1 MRSDLR
7 STLHRL
13 APSPKR
19 NLDVS
24 FLVREGRR
32 RQRTRYLAYAALSV
46 AVVTSAAVIVPA
58 LLQNTPDGPPIPPT
72 QPDGVDGSES
82 PTGRIV
88 FVRDSQIWV
97 MNADGTAIEQLT
109 TAQPGNNEPAWDRT
123 GTQVVFVSHRD
134 GNPEIYVMN
143 ADGSDQQRLTRS
155 SEVGPEAGDSTPA
168 WSPDGT
174 RIAFVTYREG
184 QGDIY
189 VMNADGTG
197 QVPLT
202 TSEFLEN
209 APAWSPDGTEIA
221 FARPGPD
228 FDLDIFVVGRDGGE
242 VTRLTTSADH
252 ESLPSWSPD
261 GSKIALL
268 RYRNGRTPASIFVMD
283 RGGGSPREIVTDVS
297 HEYGPAW
304 SPDGRYI
311 AFVREGDIYIIGVD
325 GAGLTRLTTGGVSEG
340 ELDWTA
346 PSQTNGSSFACPELI
361 APGPRARQE
370 MRPAVDAYLDARQPE
385 GTDGYNYRIKRL
397 RGRSEL
403 GFPEGDCPVQ
413 TWRRSFRVEGS
424 FEYEEGAT
432 NQSASLAYFRI
443 VVGRTEKEWVVWAE
457 PH

>member
-7 STLHRL
+7 TTFHRL
-13 APSPKR
+13 APSPKG

-32 RQRTRYLAYAALSV
+32 RRRTRYVVYSALSLVLVVSAAL
-46 AVVTSAAVIVPA
+46 IGPA
-58 LLQNTPDGPPIPPT
+58 ILQDPRNDRSLPPAHR
-72 QPDGVDGSES
+72 DSVDGGEA
-82 PTGRIV
+82 PAGRIV

-97 MNADGTAIEQLT
+97 VNADGTGIEQLT
-109 TAQPGNNEPAWDRT
+109 TVQPANNEPAWDPT
-123 GTQVVFVSHRD
+123 GTRIVFVSQRD

-143 ADGSDQQRLTRS
+143 ADGSGQQRLTRS
-155 SEVGPEAGDSTPA
+155 SEVGPEAGNSRPA

-197 QVPLT
+197 QAPLT
-202 TSEFLEN
+202 NSEFLEN

-242 VTRLTTSADH
+242 VTRLTTSAAH

-261 GSKIALL
+261 GSKIAFL
-268 RYRNGRTPASIFVMD
+268 RYENGRSPAGIFVMEGE
-283 RGGGSPREIVTDVS
+283 GGAPTEIVTDVS

-311 AFVREGDIYIIGVD
+311 AFVRDGDIYTVGDD
-325 GAGLTRLTTGGVSEG
+325 GGGLTRLTIGGVSEG
-340 ELDWTA
+340 ELDWAA
-346 PSQTNGSSFACPELI
+346 PN
-361 APGPRARQE
+361 
-370 MRPAVDAYLDARQPE
+370 
-385 GTDGYNYRIKRL
+385 N
-397 RGRSEL
+397 
-403 GFPEGDCPVQ
+403 
-413 TWRRSFRVEGS
+413 VEGEKGAYQDAEHLIS
-424 FEYEEGAT
+424 DLNNHLRKAGVSECAMKNPDLQTGYAKRIPNEGAAVCEFNDGT
-432 NQSASLAYFRI
+432 PLFVLI
-443 VVGRTEKEWVVWAE
+443 VPNREATYERHFGRQFGPNVYSWGPTWL
-457 PH
+457 